1 MRKKN
6 EDGKAYSDTFLQN
19 IVVNFNLS
27 GRHTSS
33 VAMSFFF
40 WLIIH
45 NPQVEDKVIG
55 EIFEVLTKSRG
66 TDPS

>member
-1 MRKKN
+1 MRKKG

-19 IVVNFNLS
+19 IAVNFILS
-27 GRHTSS
+27 GRHTSAM
-33 VAMSFFF
+33 AMSCFF

-55 EIFEVLTKSRG
+55 EIS
-66 TDPS
+66 